1 MPLLVHRIPCLAII
15 VVRTIKGLSYGES
28 TFHLEKEELHG
39 FYLTGSLSC
48 YREHISFRQKGD
60 LLVVTKSMKDVMC
73 LYSLGITAIAP
84 NSENLFLTES
94 QFEKLSKRF
103 KKIVVFYDNDLPG
116 IHNMNQ
122 IRKKFN
128 IDCIFIPRSYGAKD
142 ISDFHAKYGREKTLN
157 LIERAWKN
165 TEEVKPK
172 KKT

>member
-1 MPLLVHRIPCLAII
+1 MLQGAHQLPA
-15 VVRTIKGLSYGES
+15 E
-28 TFHLEKEELHG
+28 
-39 FYLTGSLSC
+39 
-48 YREHISFRQKGD
+48 GD

-73 LYSLGITAIAP
+73 LYSLGLTAIAP

-157 LIERAWKN
+157 LIERAWR
-165 TEEVKPK
+165 TLK
-172 KKT
+172 K

>member
-1 MPLLVHRIPCLAII
+1 MSIGYVLHHVEGH
-15 VVRTIKGLSYGES
+15 SES
-28 TFHLEKEELHG
+28 DWIL
-39 FYLTGSLSC
+39 
-48 YREHISFRQKGD
+48 ID
-60 LLVVTKSMKDVMC
+60 LGTVC
-73 LYSLGITAIAP
+73 IH
-84 NSENLFLTES
+84 LFLTES

-157 LIERAWKN
+157 LIEEAWR
-165 TEEVKPK
+165 TLK
-172 KKT
+172 K